1 MKLGEAIKKDFPI
14 FKRRINGKRL
24 VYLDSAA
31 TSQKPKKVID
41 AIVEF
46 YKKYNAN
53 IHRSIHTLGE
63 EATQAYEKARE
74 AVAEFI
80 NAERHEE
87 IIFVRNTTEALNVAA
102 FGLRNMIKEGD
113 IVLTTE
119 MEHHSNLIPWQ
130 QLCKLRKAKL
140 DFVSFDEEGYLRM
153 DELERKV
160 EDAKVLAI
168 TQASNVLGTINPIK
182 EIVEKARETET
193 IVVVDGAQS
202 VPHMPVDVKELDVDM
217 LAFSAHKML
226 GPTGIGVLY
235 AKKELLEKM
244 EPVLYGSEMI
254 KEVSFT
260 DACWND
266 IPYKFEYGTPHI
278 AGAIG
283 FKAAV
288 EYLQDIGMKNIR
300 KHDEEITRYA
310 LKKLDRLVSIIG
322 PKKAEDRSGLIAFT
336 MGDIHPHDIAAIL
349 NEEGIAIRSG
359 HHCAMPLHKKL
370 GLAASARASFY
381 LYNTKEDIDLLV
393 KALEKVKAVFEK

>member
-14 FKRRINGKRL
+14 FRRKIKGKPL

-46 YKKYNAN
+46 YKNYNAN

-63 EATQAYEKARE
+63 EATLAYENARE

-80 NAERHEE
+80 NAEPEE
-87 IIFVRNTTEALNVAA
+87 IIFVRNTTEGLNVAA
-102 FGLRNMIKEGD
+102 FGLRNIIKKGD
-113 IVLTTE
+113 VILTTE

-130 QLCKLRKAKL
+130 QVCKLRKAKL
-140 DFVSFDEEGYLRM
+140 DFIGFDSEGYLKM
-153 DELERKV
+153 EEFERKI
-160 EDAKVLAI
+160 EDAKVVAV

-182 EIVEKARETET
+182 EIVKQARKTET

-202 VPHMPVDVKELDVDM
+202 VPHMPVDVQELDVDM

-235 AKKELLEKM
+235 GKKELLEKM
-244 EPVLYGSEMI
+244 EPILYGSEMI

-260 DACWND
+260 DATWNK

-278 AGAIG
+278 AGAVG
-283 FKAAV
+283 FRAAI
-288 EYLQDIGMKNIR
+288 EYLQEIGMKNIR
-300 KHDEEITRYA
+300 RHDERITRYA
-310 LKKLDRLVSIIG
+310 LKKLSKLVNIIG

-336 MGDIHPHDIAAIL
+336 MDEIHPHDIATVL

-381 LYNTKEDIDLLV
+381 LYNTKKDIDLLAE
-393 KALEKVKAVFEK
+393 ALEKVKKVFER